1 MRAPS
6 PRANPAL
13 LGLFWLG
20 IQMVWGAVLAVSLQA
35 RASQLQH
42 GRALAAYG
50 ALAIAGASVAAV
62 TQLVVGVLSDR
73 RRARG
78 SRRIEFYAGGA
89 IAAAF
94 ALLGFYLAPGF
105 GQLVAATIALQI
117 AMNVAIGP
125 YQAVIPDFISDERV
139 GTASSW
145 MAALQSVGNAAGAI
159 CAGLIASARTVAFT
173 LAAALIATCA
183 VTVAHVRRLSLV
195 PVQPQALRITRPFV
209 DLFISRA
216 FVWVGFY
223 TLVGYL
229 YFYVARAMSGDTQRM
244 TAIVLLIFTIA
255 GAAGAAAAAV
265 PANRMDRRA
274 VATFGGAGFMLGIA
288 AFLSSHAAA
297 AISVSAVI
305 AGVAWGIFLTAD
317 WALGC
322 RFLPRNALAVAMGI
336 WNLALLIPQIAA
348 PLVATGIL
356 TALRALQSASAPRIA
371 FVLAGIEVALGIMW
385 IWRLPAYSASV
396 ETVRAGNTP

>member
-1 MRAPS
+1 
-6 PRANPAL
+6 
-13 LGLFWLG
+13 
-20 IQMVWGAVLAVSLQA
+20 
-35 RASQLQH
+35 
-42 GRALAAYG
+42 
-50 ALAIAGASVAAV
+50 
-62 TQLVVGVLSDR
+62 
-73 RRARG
+73 
-78 SRRIEFYAGGA
+78 
-89 IAAAF
+89 
-94 ALLGFYLAPGF
+94 
-105 GQLVAATIALQI
+105 
-117 AMNVAIGP
+117 
-125 YQAVIPDFISDERV
+125 
-139 GTASSW
+139 
-145 MAALQSVGNAAGAI
+145 
-159 CAGLIASARTVAFT
+159 
-173 LAAALIATCA
+173 
-183 VTVAHVRRLSLV
+183 VRRLSLV